1 MNKSFYKKVV
11 WVALPIIIQ
20 NFIGSLVNVIDTVMV
35 GTLGEKEIA
44 AVGIGNQ
51 YFFLFNILLL
61 GTFSGISIFTAQ
73 YWGKKDVKSIKKL
86 LGLGIICALI
96 LGSLFTLTGLIFPEK
111 IVGIFNHDSEVI
123 KLGGEYLVIVCSSYI
138 FTALSFNYAMAL
150 RCIERTTLPM
160 IATVIALIIN
170 IFLNWV
176 FIFGNFGFKPMGVEG
191 SALATLIARVIEFL
205 ILAIYIYWS
214 KNPLAGRLKQLF
226 SFNKEFIKM
235 VIITIIPVVL
245 NEGCWGLG
253 SVMYNII
260 FGRVGTKE
268 IAAVQIATTINNL
281 FMVIILG
288 IASAALVIVGKEIGK
303 GNNENGY
310 NYGKQIIKL
319 GCIIGVFL
327 ALGLVILSNNLLS
340 VFDVSEQVRVWAKY
354 ILYVIAI
361 VMVIRVFNIIV
372 VVGVLRGGG
381 DAKASLIIEAS
392 TMWLIGVP
400 LTFIGAFVFNLPIYM
415 IYALSTIEE
424 LVKMGICF
432 KRFVSKKWINN
443 LV

>member
-35 GTLGEKEIA
+35 GKLGEKAIA
-44 AVGIGNQ
+44 SVGIGNQ
-51 YFFLFNILLL
+51 YFFLLNILLL

-73 YWGKKDVKSIKKL
+73 YWGKKDVESIKKL
-86 LGLGIICALI
+86 LGIGMIFALI
-96 LGSLFTLTGLIFPEK
+96 IGGLFTLIGLIFPEQ
-111 IVGIFNHDSEVI
+111 IVAIFNQDIEVI
-123 KLGGEYLVIVCSSYI
+123 KLGGQYITIICISYI

-150 RCIERTTLPM
+150 RCIEKTSLPM
-160 IATVIALIIN
+160 ISTVIALGIN
-170 IFLNWV
+170 VFLNWI
-176 FIFGNFGFKPMGVEG
+176 FIFGNLGFKAMGVEG
-191 SALATLIARVIEFL
+191 SALATLISRIIELL
-205 ILAIYIYWS
+205 ILVIYIYWS
-214 KNPLAGRLKQLF
+214 KDPLAGKFKELF
-226 SFNKEFIKM
+226 AFNKKFIKV
-235 VIITIIPVVL
+235 VIITMIPVVL

-253 SVMYNII
+253 SIMYNII
-260 FGRVGTKE
+260 FGRIGTKE

-288 IASAALVIVGKEIGK
+288 IASAALVIVGGQIGK
-303 GNNENGY
+303 GYNEKGY
-310 NYGKQIIKL
+310 EYGKKIIKL

-327 ALGLVILSNNLLS
+327 ALGLVMLSSNLLS
-340 VFDVSEQVRVWAKY
+340 IFDVSDQVRDWAKY

-372 VVGVLRGGG
+372 IVGVLRGGG

-400 LTFIGAFVFNLPIYM
+400 LTFIGAFIFNLPIYM

-424 LVKMGICF
+424 LVKMFICF

>member
-35 GTLGEKEIA
+35 GKLGEKAIA
-44 AVGIGNQ
+44 SVGIGNQ
-51 YFFLFNILLL
+51 YFFLLNILLL

-73 YWGKKDVKSIKKL
+73 YWGKKDVESIKKL
-86 LGLGIICALI
+86 LGIGMIFALI
-96 LGSLFTLTGLIFPEK
+96 IGGLFTLIGLIFPEQ
-111 IVGIFNHDSEVI
+111 IVAIFNQDIEVI
-123 KLGGEYLVIVCSSYI
+123 KLGGQYITIICISYI

-150 RCIERTTLPM
+150 RCIEKTSLPM
-160 IATVIALIIN
+160 ISTVIALGIN
-170 IFLNWV
+170 VFLNWI
-176 FIFGNFGFKPMGVEG
+176 FIFGNLGFKAMGVEG
-191 SALATLIARVIEFL
+191 SALATLISRIIELL
-205 ILAIYIYWS
+205 ILVIYIYWS
-214 KNPLAGRLKQLF
+214 KDPLAGKFKELF
-226 SFNKEFIKM
+226 AFNKKFIKV
-235 VIITIIPVVL
+235 VIITMIPVVL

-253 SVMYNII
+253 SIMYNII
-260 FGRVGTKE
+260 FGRIGTRE

-288 IASAALVIVGKEIGK
+288 IASAALVIVGGQIGK
-303 GNNENGY
+303 GDNEKGY
-310 NYGKQIIKL
+310 EYGKKIIKL

-327 ALGLVILSNNLLS
+327 ALGLVMLSSNLLS
-340 VFDVSEQVRVWAKY
+340 IFDVSDQVRDWAKY

-372 VVGVLRGGG
+372 IVGVLRGGG

-400 LTFIGAFVFNLPIYM
+400 LTFIGAFIFNLPIYM

-424 LVKMGICF
+424 LVKMFICF

>member
-35 GTLGEKEIA
+35 GKLGEKAIA
-44 AVGIGNQ
+44 SVGIGNQ
-51 YFFLFNILLL
+51 YFFLLNILLL

-73 YWGKKDVKSIKKL
+73 YWGKKDVESIKKL
-86 LGLGIICALI
+86 LGIGMIFALI
-96 LGSLFTLTGLIFPEK
+96 IGGLFTLIGLIFPEQ
-111 IVGIFNHDSEVI
+111 IVAIFNQDIEVI
-123 KLGGEYLVIVCSSYI
+123 KLGGQYITIICISYI

-150 RCIERTTLPM
+150 RCIEKTSLPM
-160 IATVIALIIN
+160 ISTVIALGIN
-170 IFLNWV
+170 VFLNWI
-176 FIFGNFGFKPMGVEG
+176 FIFGNLGFKAMGVEG
-191 SALATLIARVIEFL
+191 SALATLISRIIELL
-205 ILAIYIYWS
+205 ILVIYIYWS
-214 KNPLAGRLKQLF
+214 KDPLAGKFKELF
-226 SFNKEFIKM
+226 AFNKKFIKV
-235 VIITIIPVVL
+235 VIITMIPVVL

-253 SVMYNII
+253 SIMYNII
-260 FGRVGTKE
+260 FGRIGTQE

-288 IASAALVIVGKEIGK
+288 IASAALVIVGGQIGK
-303 GNNENGY
+303 GDNEKGY
-310 NYGKQIIKL
+310 EYGKKIIKL

-327 ALGLVILSNNLLS
+327 ALGLVMLSSNLLS
-340 VFDVSEQVRVWAKY
+340 IFDVSDQVRDWAKY

-372 VVGVLRGGG
+372 IVGVLRGGG

-400 LTFIGAFVFNLPIYM
+400 LTFIGAFIFNLPIYM

-424 LVKMGICF
+424 LVKMFICF